1 MSQHSPSSG
10 QVPILGR
17 LAVWVAT
24 GFGVGFL
31 PASPGTFGSVLGLP
45 LAWGLQQLPG
55 PTWYAVGLAVLA
67 VAGVPICAYAARHLG
82 GHHDPGSVVFDEIVG
97 MAATLFLFDA
107 NSAVT
112 LAAAFIL
119 FRFFDILKP
128 TPVREVERLAH
139 GWGIMG
145 DDLVAAV
152 YANLALR
159 LLGWTLRSVVPE
171 LSPLI

>member
-1 MSQHSPSSG
+1 MTANDPSPPNRRS
-10 QVPILGR
+10 I
-17 LAVWVAT
+17 AVWIAT

-31 PASPGTFGSVLGLP
+31 PFSPGTFGSVLGLP

-55 PTWYAVGLAVLA
+55 WPWYVAALAAVAL
-67 VAGVPICAYAARHLG
+67 AGVPICAYAARHLG
-82 GHHDPGSVVFDEIVG
+82 GHHDPGSVILDEIVG

-107 NSAVT
+107 SSVVT
-112 LAAAFIL
+112 LVTAFIL

-159 LLGWTLRSVVPE
+159 LIAWAFGSAVPE
-171 LSPLI
+171 LSPLA